1 VAAPLVCGTAAL
13 AVTGGAIVLVDGASP
28 AARATTASLRLP
40 TDVAPDAA
48 PVAGPVVALVEPV
61 IAEPRVADAA
71 DLVKG
76 VRLAEEQALARAR
89 VQAPKPPAQAPRPSV
104 TRGDCGIS
112 TSGLGAVQPHV
123 RAAAQFLG
131 CRFGEPT
138 MYGVAGRAGTSDHP
152 SGRAVDFMVNP
163 ATGDQLAACA
173 LKNRAALGVTYVI
186 WQQRIN
192 FGSGWQL
199 MEDRGGVTANHFD
212 HVHVSFGAAAGG
224 SPNAC

>member
-1 VAAPLVCGTAAL
+1 MCGTAAL

-40 TDVAPDAA
+40 ADAA
-48 PVAGPVVALVEPV
+48 PVVGPGVALVEPDTV
-61 IAEPRVADAA
+61 EPRVADAA

-76 VRLAEEQALARAR
+76 VRLAEEQALARVRA
-89 VQAPKPPAQAPRPSV
+89 QAPKPPVLAPQQRV

-163 ATGDQLAACA
+163 ATGDRLAACA
-173 LKNRAALGVTYVI
+173 LKNRAALGITYVI

-224 SPNAC
+224 SPTGC